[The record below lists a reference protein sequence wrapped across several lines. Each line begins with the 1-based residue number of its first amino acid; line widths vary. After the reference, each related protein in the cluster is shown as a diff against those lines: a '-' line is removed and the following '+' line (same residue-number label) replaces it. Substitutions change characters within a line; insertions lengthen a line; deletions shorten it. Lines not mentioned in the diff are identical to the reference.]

1 MKVCEKVFR
10 NYDIK
15 GIYEKELTTELAYLI
30 GKAFAKTVKKTV
42 IIGHDARKSSNALN
56 TNLIKGLT
64 SSGVEVIDL
73 GLVSMPIFYYARIL
87 LNNPY
92 AIMITTDDLD
102 NSYNGFK
109 LFDEQGQMYG
119 QKINNILSIILND
132 DFIDGVGVVKPY
144 DINLE
149 YKNMLLKKI
158 VLGPKKLKTVVS
170 YINGTIN
177 EFYSK
182 IIKEWGADVISL
194 PNIEKI
200 KNSKQ
205 NTNDT
210 FSKTTEQLTS
220 EVIKNNADLGI
231 LFDIDGNKISITD
244 EKGNYIKSDMFML
257 IIWKSLYKVC
267 KSKNVLFDIRCSNAL
282 RESLEKLNLKPKYN
296 KTGSIYLKNIAKEKG
311 YDFAGDYE
319 GHFCFYD
326 EFYGDDDSLY
336 VVGRLLKILSYSD
349 FKVSDYLKNV
359 PKYYSSDEEFIKIRE
374 DKKDLIISKIK
385 NYAKTKG
392 YNYIDVDGVRIEY
405 KDGFA
410 LVRKSINKNSI
421 VVMFEGKTKE
431 IMETYRLQIMKLI
444 NEEL

>member
-30 GKAFAKTVKKTV
+30 GKAFGKVAKNSV
-42 IIGHDARKSSNALN
+42 IIGHDSRESSNALN

-64 SSGVEVIDL
+64 NSGIEVIDL
-73 GLVSMPIFYYARIL
+73 GLVTMPIFYYARIL

-92 AIMITTDDLD
+92 SIMITTDDLD
-102 NSYNGFK
+102 NKYNGFK

-119 QKINNILSIILND
+119 QKISNILSIISND
-132 DFIDGVGVVKPY
+132 DFIDGVGLVKPY
-144 DINLE
+144 DINSE
-149 YKNMLLKKI
+149 YKSMMLDKI
-158 VLGPKKLKTVVS
+158 VLGPKKLKVVTS

-177 EFYSK
+177 NFYSE
-182 IIKEWGADVISL
+182 IINEWDVHVISGQ
-194 PNIEKI
+194 NIEQL

-205 NTNDT
+205 
-210 FSKTTEQLTS
+210 KTEISFNSSIKQLTS
-220 EVIKNNADLGI
+220 EVINNNADLGV
-231 LFDIDGNKISITD
+231 LFDVNGNKINIVD
-244 EKGNYIKSDMFML
+244 EKGNFVKSDMFML

-267 KSKNVLFDIRCSNAL
+267 KNKNALFDVRCSNAFK
-282 RESLEKLNLKPKYN
+282 EALEKLNLKPKFN
-296 KTGSIYLKNIAKEKG
+296 KTESIYLKNIVKEKK

-319 GHFCFYD
+319 GHFCFND
-326 EFYGDDDSLY
+326 EFYGYDDSLY
-336 VVGRLLKILSYSD
+336 AVGRLLKILSYSD
-349 FKVSDYLKNV
+349 FKVSDYIKNV
-359 PKYYSSDEEFIKIRE
+359 PKYYSSDEEYINIRE
-374 DKKDLIISKIK
+374 DKKDLIINKIK

-392 YNYIDVDGVRIEY
+392 YNYIDVDGIRIEY

-421 VVMFEGKTKE
+421 IVMFEGKTKE